1 MSKVHQKLDFG
12 ILSALRSHGYK
23 ALMVVG
29 CWVIFFAMP
38 GSSAQSQV
46 PQPQSIQQ
54 IPSQSNPARPG
65 ISILERRD
73 ATNSSTLTP
82 TPTGPKVPT
91 QPTQILPKTQSPEA
105 VSADAGE
112 ELDSLITTMVL
123 GAIPHTFK
131 EDKDWGG
138 QDERWDGI
146 KFRREGLRIKTNR
159 RKKMVN
165 HGTWKKYSAQ
175 LLNPEEEFSIAVKNM
190 RETKDEKVAFDV
202 HFSAHLAI
210 DGRQSKW
217 VKGVQLYSFSA
228 QGHTKVRLVVG
239 VELGVSMDINNF
251 PPDLVFFPVAKQANL
266 IVDEFRIDRVSKAG
280 GEFAQQV
287 SKSVRKSLDE
297 KLAKKE
303 AKLVEKINKEFA
315 KNQSKLRLSVA
326 EALKSKWTKPAQ
338 AFMPAAVREALE
350 QE

>member
-1 MSKVHQKLDFG
+1 MSKVHRKLNFE
-12 ILSALRSHGYK
+12 IQSARRGWAFK
-23 ALMVVG
+23 AMVVVG
-29 CWVIFFAMP
+29 CWVIIIAM
-38 GSSAQSQV
+38 SSNQAQSQV
-46 PQPQSIQQ
+46 SQPPPIPQ
-54 IPSQSNPARPG
+54 IPAQPVPVRPG
-65 ISILERRD
+65 FSILERP
-73 ATNSSTLTP
+73 AAQS
-82 TPTGPKVPT
+82 
-91 QPTQILPKTQSPEA
+91 LPKQTSTTPSLPDRSKPEA
-105 VSADAGE
+105 TSADAGE
-112 ELDSLITTMVL
+112 ELDSLITDMVL
-123 GAIPHTFK
+123 EAIPHTFK

-146 KFRREGLRIKTNR
+146 KIRREGLKIKTKR

-165 HGTWKKYSAQ
+165 HGTWKKYSAK

-190 RETKDEKVAFDV
+190 RETDDEKVAFDV

-239 VELGVSMDINNF
+239 VELGVTMDINHF
-251 PPDLVFFPVAKQANL
+251 PPDLVFVPVAKQANL
-266 IVDEFRIDRVSKAG
+266 TVDEFRIDRVSKAG

-287 SKSVRKSLDE
+287 TKGARKSLDE
-297 KLAKKE
+297 KLAEKQD
-303 AKLVEKINKEFA
+303 KLVEKINKEFT

-326 EALKSKWTKPAQ
+326 DALKSKWTKSAQ
-338 AFMPAAVREALE
+338 AFMPATVREALK